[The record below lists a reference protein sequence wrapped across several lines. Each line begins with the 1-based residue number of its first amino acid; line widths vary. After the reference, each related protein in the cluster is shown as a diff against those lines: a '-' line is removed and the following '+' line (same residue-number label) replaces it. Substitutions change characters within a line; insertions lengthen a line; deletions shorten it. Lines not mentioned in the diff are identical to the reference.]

1 MRGIRTLFEW
11 NKEHYFETIRI
22 SNGFDDNFIEC
33 ERNDKDK
40 NKTLSIDQYIN
51 DTKSY
56 LCKIINDHKTQVERK
71 IQLTI
76 AINFL
81 SSKDS
86 GEMPNMHSKSDNIEI
101 MIGNEKNGFIEDI
114 I

>member
-1 MRGIRTLFEW
+1 M
-11 NKEHYFETIRI
+11 
-22 SNGFDDNFIEC
+22 
-33 ERNDKDK
+33 
-40 NKTLSIDQYIN
+40 
-51 DTKSY
+51 
-56 LCKIINDHKTQVERK
+56 
-71 IQLTI
+71 
-76 AINFL
+76 

>member
-1 MRGIRTLFEW
+1 M
-11 NKEHYFETIRI
+11 
-22 SNGFDDNFIEC
+22 
-33 ERNDKDK
+33 
-40 NKTLSIDQYIN
+40 
-51 DTKSY
+51 
-56 LCKIINDHKTQVERK
+56 CKIINDHKTQVEWK
-71 IQLTI
+71 IKLTI

-101 MIGNEKNGFIEDI
+101 MIDNEKTGFIEEI